1 MSGFLSYLFAFLVGG
16 AFCAIAQLL
25 LDLTRM
31 TPARILVL
39 YVVAGV
45 AASAVGVYEPLL
57 KFAGE
62 GASLPLTGFGATVAR
77 GVREAIDEEGALGI
91 LTGPLSAAAG
101 GTTAALVLGYLAA
114 LIFKGKPKRM

>member
-1 MSGFLSYLFAFLVGG
+1 MNGALSYLYAFLVGG
-16 AFCAIAQLL
+16 TLCAIAQVL
-25 LDLTRM
+25 LDKTRL

-45 AASAVGVYEPLL
+45 ALSAVGVYEPLL

-101 GTTAALVLGYLAA
+101 GTTAALVFGYLAA
-114 LIFKGKPKRM
+114 LLFRGKPKRM